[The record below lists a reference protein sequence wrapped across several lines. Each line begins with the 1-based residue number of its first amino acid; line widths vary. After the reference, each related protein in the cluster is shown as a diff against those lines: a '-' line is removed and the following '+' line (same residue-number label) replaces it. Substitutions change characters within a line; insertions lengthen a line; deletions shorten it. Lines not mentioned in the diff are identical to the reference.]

1 MHSEDKR
8 YASSLQD
15 SAEIPKV
22 PTQPKGATKPKVAAK
37 PKGTTKVATTSAGVS
52 RWWAVP
58 LMAMSIALVVLAGL
72 LFVNLRADGAAS
84 EAEEV
89 VEIPAPVAPSMPA
102 VDPVTGGVA
111 VDNPW
116 LRETS
121 EKSGIP
127 QRVLQAYVAA
137 TVWAA
142 QRSPQCGL
150 SWNTLA
156 GIGKI
161 ETDHGRYKG
170 ARVDDSGEVT
180 PHLFG
185 VQLRGD
191 GTAHIR
197 DTDGGQ
203 LDGDR
208 THDRAVG
215 PMQFIPTTWNQFAV
229 DGNGDGEKD
238 PHNIDDAAAS
248 AAAFLCANNRNL
260 TDVNGYTVA
269 IKAYNPSDQYVR
281 DVANEAQRIAQV
293 VGQTA
298 QSEQNR
304 AI

>member
-1 MHSEDKR
+1 MHREDER

-15 SAEIPKV
+15 TVEIPKV
-22 PTQPKGATKPKVAAK
+22 TTKPRASTKAKVS
-37 PKGTTKVATTSAGVS
+37 TKAATTSAGVS
-52 RWWAVP
+52 RWWAIP
-58 LMAMSIALVVLAGL
+58 LMAMSIAMVVLAGL
-72 LFVNLRADGAAS
+72 VFVNLRTDGADS
-84 EAEEV
+84 QAEEV

-102 VDPVTGGVA
+102 VDPVAGGVA

-127 QRVLQAYVAA
+127 NRVLQAYVAA
-137 TVWAA
+137 TVWAT
-142 QRSPQCGL
+142 QRSPQCEL

-170 ARVDDSGEVT
+170 ASVNDSGEVT

-185 VQLRGD
+185 VQLRGE

-197 DTDGGQ
+197 DTDGGR

-215 PMQFIPTTWNQFAV
+215 PMQFIPTTWNQVAV
-229 DGNGDGEKD
+229 DGNGDGTKD
-238 PHNIDDAAAS
+238 PHNIDDATAS

-260 TDVNGYTVA
+260 SDLNGYTDA

-293 VGQTA
+293 VGQPA
-298 QSEQNR
+298 QSEQNG

>member
-1 MHSEDKR
+1 MHREDER

-15 SAEIPKV
+15 TVEIPKV
-22 PTQPKGATKPKVAAK
+22 TTKPRASTKAKVS
-37 PKGTTKVATTSAGVS
+37 TKAATTSAGVS
-52 RWWAVP
+52 RWWAIP
-58 LMAMSIALVVLAGL
+58 LMAMSIAMVVLAGL
-72 LFVNLRADGAAS
+72 VFVNLRADGADNQ
-84 EAEEV
+84 AEEV

-102 VDPVTGGVA
+102 VDPVAGGVA

-127 QRVLQAYVAA
+127 NRVLQAYVAA
-137 TVWAA
+137 TVWAT
-142 QRSPQCGL
+142 QRSPQCEL

-170 ARVDDSGEVT
+170 ASVNDSGEVT

-185 VQLRGD
+185 VQLRGE

-197 DTDGGQ
+197 DTDGGR

-215 PMQFIPTTWNQFAV
+215 PMQFIPTTWNHVAV
-229 DGNGDGEKD
+229 DGNGDGTKD
-238 PHNIDDAAAS
+238 PHNIDDATAS

-260 TDVNGYTVA
+260 SDLNGYTDA

-293 VGQTA
+293 VGQPA
-298 QSEQNR
+298 QSEQNG

>member
-1 MHSEDKR
+1 MHREDER
-8 YASSLQD
+8 YASSLHD
-15 SAEIPKV
+15 TVEIPKV
-22 PTQPKGATKPKVAAK
+22 TTKPKASTKAK
-37 PKGTTKVATTSAGVS
+37 VSTKAATTSAGVS
-52 RWWAVP
+52 RWWAIP
-58 LMAMSIALVVLAGL
+58 LMAMSIAMVVLAGL
-72 LFVNLRADGAAS
+72 VFVNLRTDGADS
-84 EAEEV
+84 QAEEV
-89 VEIPAPVAPSMPA
+89 VEIPAPVVPSMPA
-102 VDPVTGGVA
+102 VDPVAGGVA

-127 QRVLQAYVAA
+127 KRVLQAYVAA

-170 ARVDDSGEVT
+170 ASVNDSGEVT

-185 VQLRGD
+185 VQLRGE

-197 DTDGGQ
+197 DTDGGR

-215 PMQFIPTTWNQFAV
+215 PMQFIPATWNQVAV
-229 DGNGDGEKD
+229 DGNGDGTKD
-238 PHNIDDAAAS
+238 PHNIDDATAS

-260 TDVNGYTVA
+260 SDLNGYTDA

-293 VGQTA
+293 VGQPA
-298 QSEQNR
+298 QSEQNG

>member
-1 MHSEDKR
+1 MHREDER

-15 SAEIPKV
+15 TVEIPKV
-22 PTQPKGATKPKVAAK
+22 TTKPRASTKAKVS
-37 PKGTTKVATTSAGVS
+37 TKAATTSAGVS
-52 RWWAVP
+52 RWWAIP
-58 LMAMSIALVVLAGL
+58 LMAMSIAMVVLAGL
-72 LFVNLRADGAAS
+72 VFVNLRADGADNQ
-84 EAEEV
+84 AEEV

-102 VDPVTGGVA
+102 VDPVAGGVA

-127 QRVLQAYVAA
+127 KRVLQAYVAA

-170 ARVDDSGEVT
+170 ASVNDSGEVT

-185 VQLRGD
+185 VQLRGE

-197 DTDGGQ
+197 DTDGGR

-215 PMQFIPTTWNQFAV
+215 PMQFIPTTWNHVAV
-229 DGNGDGEKD
+229 DGNGDGTKD
-238 PHNIDDAAAS
+238 PHNIDDATAS

-260 TDVNGYTVA
+260 SDLNGYTDA

-293 VGQTA
+293 VGQPA
-298 QSEQNR
+298 QSEQNG

>member
-1 MHSEDKR
+1 MHREDER

-15 SAEIPKV
+15 TVEIPKV
-22 PTQPKGATKPKVAAK
+22 TTKPKASTKAK
-37 PKGTTKVATTSAGVS
+37 VSTKAATTSAGVS
-52 RWWAVP
+52 RWWAIP
-58 LMAMSIALVVLAGL
+58 LMAMSIAMVVLAGL
-72 LFVNLRADGAAS
+72 VFVNLRADGADS
-84 EAEEV
+84 QAEEA

-102 VDPVTGGVA
+102 VDPVAGGVA

-127 QRVLQAYVAA
+127 KRVLQAYVAA

-170 ARVDDSGEVT
+170 ASVNDSGEVT

-185 VQLRGD
+185 VQLRGE

-197 DTDGGQ
+197 DTDGGR

-215 PMQFIPTTWNQFAV
+215 PMQFIPTTWNQVAV
-229 DGNGDGEKD
+229 DGNGDGTKD
-238 PHNIDDAAAS
+238 PHNIDDATAS

-260 TDVNGYTVA
+260 SDLNGYTDA

-293 VGQTA
+293 VGQPA
-298 QSEQNR
+298 QSEQNG

>member
-1 MHSEDKR
+1 MR
-8 YASSLQD
+8 
-15 SAEIPKV
+15 
-22 PTQPKGATKPKVAAK
+22 T
-37 PKGTTKVATTSAGVS
+37 
-52 RWWAVP
+52 
-58 LMAMSIALVVLAGL
+58 
-72 LFVNLRADGAAS
+72 DGADS
-84 EAEEV
+84 QAEEV

-102 VDPVTGGVA
+102 VDPVAGGVA

-127 QRVLQAYVAA
+127 KRVLQAYVAA

-170 ARVDDSGEVT
+170 ASVNDSGEVT

-197 DTDGGQ
+197 DTDGGR

-215 PMQFIPTTWNQFAV
+215 PMQFIPTTWNQVAV
-229 DGNGDGEKD
+229 DGNGDGTKD
-238 PHNIDDAAAS
+238 PHNIDDATAS

-260 TDVNGYTVA
+260 SDLNGYTDA

-293 VGQTA
+293 VGQSA
-298 QSEQNR
+298 QSEQNG